1 MRRHIVKS
9 SWHQHMVRVHYQ
21 DTDQMGVAHH
31 ANYVSWFEIS
41 RTEMMRETGI
51 TYRDM
56 ENLGLL
62 LPVVDMNVKYLKPA
76 HYDEHLAIFTKVVKV
91 SPVRLE
97 LDYEVRRIKDDTT
110 ETKDEHGFVT
120 PHGELLATGNTSHM
134 WINTQWKVTRLD
146 KAAPEVYQMLLD
158 KK

>member
-1 MRRHIVKS
+1 MKN
-9 SWHQHMVRVHYQ
+9 SWHQYMVRVHYQ

-31 ANYVSWFEIS
+31 ANYASWFEIS
-41 RTEMMRETGI
+41 RTEMMRDTGI

-62 LPVVDMNVKYLKPA
+62 LPVVDMNIKYRNPA
-76 HYDEHLAIFTKVVKV
+76 HYDDHLTVFTKIAKI

-97 LDYEVRRIKDDTT
+97 FHYEVRRIKDDTA
-110 ETKDEHGFVT
+110 EMKDEDELYT

-134 WINTQWKVTRLD
+134 WINSQWKVTRLD
-146 KAAPEVYQMLLD
+146 KAAPDVYEMLLE